1 MDGEPLKIIDAVPR
15 ANSYPDH
22 KYLVVR
28 STARRSTRVGSGGPP
43 ETIYNLYSKRDRPP
57 SGHMWE
63 QQLGRAYPTK
73 CLEIGKLKACAD
85 NPQNAWGSSFTGTSD
100 EVNAQTPQQY
110 KDLYAA
116 VRVDATSLIS
126 MKDACEKVNGASLL
140 FQYMRSF
147 RT

>member
-1 MDGEPLKIIDAVPR
+1 
-15 ANSYPDH
+15 
-22 KYLVVR
+22 
-28 STARRSTRVGSGGPP
+28 
-43 ETIYNLYSKRDRPP
+43 
-57 SGHMWE
+57 MWE